1 MAMRDIGSQSGAHHP
16 RNSLVVGSG
25 VCPPVG
31 AYSASIPLRT
41 STPPPRKYT
50 TGTYAPGMGFPFQRQ
65 ERRAWT
71 TATVS
76 TTVRASEANQTW
88 RKNARRVGGHRA
100 RRWKEIVTSE
110 AWSPEMVGVKCFAR
124 CGTKDLLLAWRRSY
138 SSAGFY
144 GTGKIVMHW
153 TRRRERGP
161 QHGNTTPHHV
171 LSSTGCWWTRNAAW
185 SGPQRTPNPRSH
197 SLKVNAAKRSI
208 GFEKATQVQSARAT
222 TVILHCCCT
231 TSRYVLCS
239 ARFSRL
245 IPHCPCKRSSQR
257 VAVVSKPAPLQ
268 QPSNGE
274 SIRIQQYVHNYERN
288 SPIYHEDAMRQALQ
302 QAFGEARDR
311 CTGAT
316 AAQHISEALVPW
328 ATAAVLLS

>member
-1 MAMRDIGSQSGAHHP
+1 MWATTWEHHTTP
-16 RNSLVVGSG
+16 RAIVHGMLVNEK
-25 VCPPVG
+25 CC
-31 AYSASIPLRT
+31 
-41 STPPPRKYT
+41 
-50 TGTYAPGMGFPFQRQ
+50 
-65 ERRAWT
+65 
-71 TATVS
+71 
-76 TTVRASEANQTW
+76 
-88 RKNARRVGGHRA
+88 
-100 RRWKEIVTSE
+100 
-110 AWSPEMVGVKCFAR
+110 MVGVTENSKSTKGFSRSMQLSAR
-124 CGTKDLLLAWRRSY
+124 LDLKRQHKFNQRELLL
-138 SSAGFY
+138 
-144 GTGKIVMHW
+144 
-153 TRRRERGP
+153 
-161 QHGNTTPHHV
+161 
-171 LSSTGCWWTRNAAW
+171 
-185 SGPQRTPNPRSH
+185 
-197 SLKVNAAKRSI
+197 
-208 GFEKATQVQSARAT
+208 QS
-222 TVILHCCCT
+222 VILLYCCCA

-316 AAQHISEALVPW
+316 AAQHLSEALVPW